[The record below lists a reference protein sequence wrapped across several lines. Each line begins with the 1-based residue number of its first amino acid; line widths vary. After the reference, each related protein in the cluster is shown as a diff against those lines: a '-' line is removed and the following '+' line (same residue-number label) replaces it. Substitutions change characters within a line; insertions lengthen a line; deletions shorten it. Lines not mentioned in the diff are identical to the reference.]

1 MVLPL
6 KKCSCAAD
14 TSTRVF
20 DNPVTKL
27 WSKFSDMAIPVL
39 TIRPV
44 RLRDKRSLV
53 RMLVALWPDG
63 TTRDH
68 GRLVQSV
75 LDGKPRSILPL
86 TFLVAE
92 RNGVLAGFVEVGLRS
107 HANGCD
113 PVRAVGFIEGWYVLP
128 RLRRQGIGRWLF
140 VAAEDWCREHGCREI
155 ASDTWA
161 DHTLSVKA
169 HRALGYDV
177 EGTFVNFRKKLATS
191 KRAPRASKA

>member
-1 MVLPL
+1 
-6 KKCSCAAD
+6 
-14 TSTRVF
+14 
-20 DNPVTKL
+20 
-27 WSKFSDMAIPVL
+27 MAVSVL
-39 TIRPV
+39 TIRPAV
-44 RLRDKRSLV
+44 QRDKRALV

-68 GRLVQSV
+68 GRQVQSV
-75 LDGKPRSILPL
+75 LDGTPRSTLPL

-92 RNGVLAGFVEVGLRS
+92 RNGVLVAFVEVGLRS

-113 PVRAVGFIEGWYVLP
+113 PVRPVGFIEGWYVQP

-140 VAAEDWCREHGCREI
+140 VAAEDWCREYGCREM

-169 HRALGYDV
+169 HRALGYSV
-177 EGTFVNFRKKLATS
+177 EGSFVNFRKALTS
-191 KRAPRASKA
+191 PKRTSRSSTRTTWTRR

>member
-1 MVLPL
+1 
-6 KKCSCAAD
+6 
-14 TSTRVF
+14 
-20 DNPVTKL
+20 
-27 WSKFSDMAIPVL
+27 MAVSVL
-39 TIRPV
+39 TIRPAV
-44 RLRDKRSLV
+44 RRDKRALV

-92 RNGVLAGFVEVGLRS
+92 RHRVPVAFVEVGLRS

-113 PVRAVGFIEGWYVLP
+113 PVRPVGFIEGWYVQP

-140 VAAEDWCREHGCREI
+140 LAAEDWCREHGCREM

-169 HRALGYDV
+169 HQALGYSV
-177 EGTFVNFRKKLATS
+177 EGSFVNFRKALTIP
-191 KRAPRASKA
+191 KRAARSRTDTATRA